1 MPPENPSPLQM
12 LAQIPSSLSVS
23 NSPLISLSE
32 KNSMPYGSRSTS
44 MSTSR
49 SRKKSLVKI
58 KEFVSGAPAYI
69 SVIASHNYRIKCLL
83 DKIYPNSF
91 DKNTNFQH
99 CAIIKISF
107 FENNI
112 NTELIHSG
120 ELNDNERKNKKIAY
134 YKKQYDD
141 EPQNFVVFNQ
151 PAQKKINTEETLQTD
166 INFLSSYVFYFIV
179 NGESGHDIKKSKQD
193 SNITEN
199 GIQQATNAAYKLYDN
214 IVKIKNIH
222 DISWFASDLARSR
235 ETIVYSIREIIKNVK
250 AKRIHIKKDVIRN
263 EIIILPCASELSTS
277 GSGIGNCDAIAS
289 THFTNTIAKQNYPSC
304 TSAKINEKKDDCHN
318 IRETK
323 INWDLYFL
331 FYGNKMR
338 NENVVGKKMN
348 GIFGKNT
355 IQRCRNTNMIAMVM
369 FFIQNLKYNTIS
381 FDYGKPVSTRENKQD
396 TRKKSLLMLDDNDD
410 NKNDN
415 NFEEYQ
421 SQISNFINDPKKR
434 SATIKSRKPPGS
446 VNKKGSRKKRFIFF

>member
-1 MPPENPSPLQM
+1 MPPENPSPLQV
-12 LAQIPSSLSVS
+12 LSQIPSSLSVS
-23 NSPLISLSE
+23 TSPLISLGE
-32 KNSMPYGSRSTS
+32 KNSMPYGSRSRS
-44 MSTSR
+44 MSTSIP
-49 SRKKSLVKI
+49 RKKNLVKI

-91 DKNTNFQH
+91 DKNTNFKH

-120 ELNDNERKNKKIAY
+120 ELNDNERKNKKTAY

-141 EPQNFVVFNQ
+141 QPQNFVVFNQ

-166 INFLSSYVFYFIV
+166 INFLSLHVFYFIV

-214 IVKIKNIH
+214 IVKIKNINN
-222 DISWFASDLARSR
+222 ILWFASDLARSR
-235 ETIVYSIREIIKNVK
+235 ETIVYSIREIIKNAK
-250 AKRIHIKKDVIRN
+250 AKRIHIKKNVISS
-263 EIIILPCASELSTS
+263 EIVILPCASELSTS
-277 GSGIGNCDAIAS
+277 GSGTGNCDAIAS
-289 THFTNTIAKQNYPSC
+289 SHFTNTIAKQNYPGC
-304 TSAKINEKKDDCHN
+304 TSVKISEKKDDCHN
-318 IRETK
+318 IRDTK

-338 NENVVGKKMN
+338 NENVFGKKMS
-348 GIFGKNT
+348 GIFGKNI

-369 FFIQNLKYNTIS
+369 FFIQNLEYNDIS
-381 FDYGKPVSTRENKQD
+381 FEYGKPMSRDNKQID
-396 TRKKSLLMLDDNDD
+396 TRKKSLLMPDDDHN
-410 NKNDN
+410 NN